1 MLSREKLPPIKNPK
15 LNHYHS
21 CLSLV
26 YLVPHLL
33 INVMSIFSMG
43 VCLARFFQG
52 FWVDVFFLVK
62 EGPGII

>member
-26 YLVPHLL
+26 YLVPQF
-33 INVMSIFSMG
+33 INKAHVYTFNESVFSK
-43 VCLARFFQG
+43 
-52 FWVDVFFLVK
+52 VF
-62 EGPGII
+62 